1 MSVLEW
7 WPEAATRLLG
17 GSPTLLALDF
27 DGTLAPLVDD
37 PEASRTLPQGQAA
50 LAALAQVPT
59 LRLALVSGRPA
70 GDLVRLAAPPEETLI
85 AGSHGAELGVVQ
97 AGRLELQPHHLTPA
111 QRSQLASFDKGLTEL
126 IQTHGSPAGAWVE
139 HKPVAHVLHT
149 RLVADAAMAADLTE
163 AAQTLG
169 ATLGAHL
176 LVGKSV
182 VELAVEPAG
191 KAEAI
196 RYLRQLI
203 EASIVGF
210 AGDDT
215 TDELAL
221 RTLEPPD
228 VAIRVGPEP
237 TAAEFTLADPPE
249 MCAFLAYLVERVF
262 PS

>member
-1 MSVLEW
+1 MSMLDW
-7 WPEAATRLLG
+7 WPEAVARLLG

-37 PEASRTLPQGQAA
+37 PDASRTLPQGQAA
-50 LAALAQVPT
+50 LAALAQVPS
-59 LRLALVSGRPA
+59 LHLALVSGRPA
-70 GDLVRLAAPPEETLI
+70 QDLVRLAAPPDQTLI
-85 AGSHGAELGVVQ
+85 AGSHGAELGVVR
-97 AGRLELQPHHLTPA
+97 AGCLELQPRHLTPE
-111 QRSQLASFDKGLTEL
+111 QSSHLASFDKGLTEL
-126 IQTHGSPAGAWVE
+126 IEAHGSPAGAWVE

-149 RLVADAAMAADLTE
+149 RLVADAGKVAQLTQ
-163 AAQTLG
+163 AAQALG
-169 ATLGAHL
+169 AALGAHL

-196 RYLRQLI
+196 KYLRQQTG
-203 EASIVGF
+203 ASIVGF

-221 RTLEPPD
+221 RTLAPPD

-237 TAAEFTLADPPE
+237 TAAEFTLADPVA
-249 MCAFLAYLVERVF
+249 MCAFLAFLAGQVRLA
-262 PS
+262 